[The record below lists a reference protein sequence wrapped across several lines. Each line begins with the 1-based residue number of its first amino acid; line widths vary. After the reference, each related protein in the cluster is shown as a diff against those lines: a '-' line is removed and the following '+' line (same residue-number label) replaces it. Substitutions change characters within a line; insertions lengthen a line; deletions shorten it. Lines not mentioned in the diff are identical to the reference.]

1 MAELLSDGEIKATG
15 YEIEKTIIIVV
26 VPYDP
31 AWPELFR
38 EEAARV
44 AAVFGDELLS
54 IHHIG
59 STAVPGLAAKPIIDI
74 MPVVRDVEQVDRL
87 NEAMVALG
95 YEPKGEFGLPGRRFF
110 VRYNVEG
117 QRTHHVHA
125 YEPDNPEVVRH
136 LDFRDYLI
144 AHPEAAAQ
152 YAQLKQELAEQFRY
166 EREQYTNSKTP
177 FIKDIEQK
185 ARRWRNLAGSGE

>member
-1 MAELLSDGEIKATG
+1 MMIDKAG
-15 YEIEKTIIIVV
+15 DDKLGKTIIIVV
-26 VPYDP
+26 VPHDP
-31 AWPELFR
+31 LWPEMYR
-38 EEAARV
+38 QEAARL
-44 AAVFGDELLS
+44 AAVFGDQLLS

-74 MPVVRDVEQVDRL
+74 MPIIPDIEQVDRL
-87 NEAMVALG
+87 NEAMIALG

-110 VRYNVEG
+110 VRYNMEG

-125 YEPDNPEVVRH
+125 YEPDNPEVARH

-166 EREQYTNSKTP
+166 ERERYTNSKTP
-177 FIKDIEQK
+177 FIRDIEQK
-185 ARRWRNLAGSGE
+185 ARGWRSNRGE